1 MGTGAYLFF
10 LFLNCRSFCTPNS
23 QLLLLSSNPLSEK
36 KKILCSFLHPRL
48 ITSSLGPSVLITVI
62 SWLSYRVPIRYLG
75 ARRSG
80 GGGKEGKITGRGLK
94 ILAQLPPAPHT
105 HPFSIPSL
113 RPASARQRKG
123 DMGPGVKEGRTG
135 HPQLPSTGPA
145 MLSSYRLCEDLGVWE
160 ETMLCFPSLA
170 P

>member
-23 QLLLLSSNPLSEK
+23 QLLLLSSNPLSE